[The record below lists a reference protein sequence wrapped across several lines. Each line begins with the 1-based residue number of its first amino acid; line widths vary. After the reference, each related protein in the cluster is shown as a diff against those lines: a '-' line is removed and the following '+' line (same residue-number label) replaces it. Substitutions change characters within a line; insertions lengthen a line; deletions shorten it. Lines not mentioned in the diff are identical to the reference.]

1 LCELSGRVSKIEST
15 IGSPI
20 SLVEID
26 EQLSEALVSSSRQMG
41 WKGILVEHYRH
52 AEEPGEL
59 ELPALPDHWLTLPLG
74 QPAHLTQKRDGT
86 LHESAVQK
94 GDIICFPAGRS
105 SYWQIEGRVSND
117 FDYQPMLHIQLQSR
131 LVTHVAEK
139 LELGQGRVELVNCFS
154 NHDLPLHNIAML
166 LAAEV
171 ETGGLMGELY
181 RESLTQ
187 AFVVYLLR
195 NYSTIDREI
204 KPQHQRL
211 TNTQLQQSIDYIH
224 DHLGGDLSLIRIAET
239 INISPT
245 YFASLFKQKTGI
257 SPHQYVIQQRV
268 DRAIVLLQTKDLRI
282 GEIATQ
288 VGFSSQSHLTQHT
301 KRATGMTPKQIAK
314 IRRS

>member
-1 LCELSGRVSKIEST
+1 MPEPEST

-20 SLVEID
+20 SLTEID
-26 EQLSEALVSSSRQMG
+26 EQLSEALVLSSRQMG
-41 WKGILVEHYRH
+41 WKGILVEQYRH
-52 AEEPGEL
+52 GEEPGEI
-59 ELPALPDHWLTLPLG
+59 EFPALADHWLSLPLG

-86 LHESAVQK
+86 LHESTVQK

-105 SYWQIEGRVSND
+105 SYWQIEGRVNDD
-117 FDYQPMLHIQLQSR
+117 FDYQPMLHIRLQSG
-131 LVTHVAEK
+131 LINHVVEK
-139 LELGQGRVELVNCFS
+139 LEFGRGQVELVNCFG

-166 LAAEV
+166 LLAEAKAS
-171 ETGGLMGELY
+171 GLMGELY

-187 AFVVYLLR
+187 AFVIYLLQ

-204 KPQHQRL
+204 KPQHQSL
-211 TNTQLQQSIDYIH
+211 TNTQLQQAIDYIH
-224 DHLGGDLSLIRIAET
+224 DHLGGDLSLIRISET

-268 DRAIVLLQTKDLRI
+268 DRAIVLLQRTDLRI
-282 GEIATQ
+282 ADIASQ
-288 VGFSSQSHLTQHT
+288 VGFSSHSHLTQHI
-301 KRATGMTPKQIAK
+301 KRATGMTPKQLAK

>member
-1 LCELSGRVSKIEST
+1 MSEIEST

-52 AEEPGEL
+52 AEEPGEI
-59 ELPALPDHWLTLPLG
+59 EVPALPDHWLTLPLG
-74 QPAHLTQKRDGT
+74 QPAHLTQKRDDT
-86 LHESAVQK
+86 LHESTVQK

-105 SYWQIEGRVSND
+105 SYWHIEGRVSDD
-117 FDYQPMLHIQLQSR
+117 FDYQPMLHIRLQSG
-131 LVTHVAEK
+131 LMTHVAEK
-139 LELGQGRVELVNCFS
+139 LEFGQGQVELVNCFG

-195 NYSTIDREI
+195 NYSTIDRII
-204 KPQHQRL
+204 KPQHQSL
-211 TNTQLQQSIDYIH
+211 TNMQLQQAIDYIQ
-224 DHLGGDLSLIRIAET
+224 DYLGRDLSLIRIAET
-239 INISPT
+239 INISPN

-268 DRAIVLLQTKDLRI
+268 DRAIVLLQKTDLRI
-282 GEIATQ
+282 SEIASR
-288 VGFSSQSHLTQHT
+288 VGFSSQSHLTNHI

>member
-1 LCELSGRVSKIEST
+1 MPETELT

-26 EQLSEALVSSSRQMG
+26 EHLSEALVLSSRQMG

-52 AEEPGEL
+52 GEEPGEI
-59 ELPALPDHWLTLPLG
+59 ELPALDDHWLSLPLG
-74 QPAHLTQKRDGT
+74 QPAHLTQKRDNT
-86 LHESAVQK
+86 LHESTVQK

-105 SYWQIEGRVSND
+105 SYWHIEGRVND
-117 FDYQPMLHIQLQSR
+117 DYDYQPMLHIRLQSG
-131 LVTHVAEK
+131 LITHVAEK
-139 LELGQGRVELVNCFS
+139 LEFGQGQVELVNCFG
-154 NHDLPLHNIAML
+154 NHDLPLYNIAML

-171 ETGGLMGELY
+171 KSGGLMGELY

-195 NYSTIDREI
+195 NYSTIDRVI

-211 TNTQLQQSIDYIH
+211 TNTQLQQAIDYIH
-224 DHLGGDLSLIRIAET
+224 DHLGGDLSLIQIAET

-268 DRAIVLLQTKDLRI
+268 DRAIVLLQTKDLRVN
-282 GEIATQ
+282 EIATQ
-288 VGFSSQSHLTQHT
+288 VGFSSQSHLTQHI